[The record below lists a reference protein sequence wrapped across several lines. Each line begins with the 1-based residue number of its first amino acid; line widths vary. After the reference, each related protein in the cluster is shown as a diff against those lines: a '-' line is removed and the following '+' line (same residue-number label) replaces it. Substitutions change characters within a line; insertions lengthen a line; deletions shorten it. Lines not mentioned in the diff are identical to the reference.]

1 MDLRTLA
8 AKLSPRGWAIAGGSA
23 GLLILFI
30 VVVMNMAS
38 QPSYSTLMTGLDPAQ
53 TGKMTAALDTRG
65 IAYQLQ
71 NNGTALAVQSAQTAQ
86 ARIALATAGLLT
98 SQQPGMS
105 LLDNQQLGASNFQ
118 QQITYQRALEGQLA
132 QTIQSIQGVS
142 SAQVQIVLPNSQDQL
157 FADNSS
163 AGSASAAVLLSDSGT
178 LDPSSVR
185 GIAEMVSS
193 SVPELSLNKVTITD
207 GTGQLLWPTSDTSG
221 TGGSLLAKQT
231 AESRYDAMMAGQ
243 AEALLAQTLG
253 PGKAEV
259 AVNADLDANQA
270 TSDILSYG
278 RKGIALQSHKETETL
293 VGNGPGAT
301 GGTTGTIPGY
311 AQTSGSG
318 KSNYRHVIA
327 DTTYGV
333 NKTVTHD
340 VIAPGKINYQ
350 KVSLVLDSSVP
361 ASAVPALKAAVAN
374 AVGLQPGRGDAIT
387 VARLPFAKAP
397 VPAAAPVTTKLF
409 GYVKYLV
416 VGLGTLIFLM
426 LIARMLRRREREPF
440 AGTPTWL
447 RELEAP
453 RPLAVL
459 EQEHQDAQPH
469 VMQLRTPV
477 NPARLQIEDLVER
490 EPDRVAAQ
498 VRAWMA
504 ED

>member
-1 MDLRTLA
+1 MDFRTLA
-8 AKLSPRGWAIAGGSA
+8 GKLSPRGWAIAGGSA
-23 GLLILFI
+23 ALFILFI
-30 VVVMNMAS
+30 VVVMNVAS
-38 QPSYSTLMTGLDPAQ
+38 KPSYSTLMTGLDPAQ

-71 NNGTALAVQSAQTAQ
+71 NNGTALAVQSSQTAQ
-86 ARIALATAGLLT
+86 ARIALASGGLL
-98 SQQPGMS
+98 SAQQPGMS
-105 LLDNQQLGASNFQ
+105 LFDNQQLGASNFQ
-118 QQITYQRALEGQLA
+118 QQITYQRALEGQLS

-178 LDPSSVR
+178 LDPSSVK
-185 GIAEMVSS
+185 GIAQLVSS
-193 SVPELSLNKVTITD
+193 SVPGLSLNKVTITD
-207 GTGQLLWPTSDTSG
+207 GSGQLLWPNSDSAGT
-221 TGGSLLAKQT
+221 TGGLLAKQT
-231 AESRYDAMMAGQ
+231 AESRYDAMMTGQ

-253 PGKAEV
+253 PGKAQV

-270 TSDILSYG
+270 TSDILTYG
-278 RKGIALQSHKETETL
+278 RKGIALQTHKENETL
-293 VGNGPGAT
+293 VGKGGTT

-311 AQTSGSG
+311 AQTGGSG
-318 KSNYRHVIA
+318 NSNYRHTIA
-327 DTTYGV
+327 DATYGA

-361 ASAVPALKAAVAN
+361 ASAVPALRAAVAN
-374 AVGLQPGRGDAIT
+374 AVGLQPSRGDSIT
-387 VARLPFAKAP
+387 VARLPFAKA
-397 VPAAAPVTTKLF
+397 AAPVAPAVTTKLF

-416 VGLGTLIFLM
+416 LGLGSLIFLM
-426 LIARMLRRREREPF
+426 LIARLLRRREREPF

-459 EQEHQDAQPH
+459 EQEHQDAQPT